1 MDHETLEATRGSGEE
16 HYSDVHVRAGDVRVL
31 TISGSG
37 IALQI
42 GRNLSEVNHTLHRIT
57 IYLMLIAAGG
67 IARRRRARARWSRAP
82 RSRRYGA

>member
-1 MDHETLEATRGSGEE
+1 M
-16 HYSDVHVRAGDVRVL
+16 L

-57 IYLMLIAAGG
+57 IYLMLIAAAGSSSPLRS
-67 IARRRRARARWSRAP
+67 ALPSRGP
-82 RSRRYGA
+82 RSHPYGG

>member
-1 MDHETLEATRGSGEE
+1 M
-16 HYSDVHVRAGDVRVL
+16 RAGDVRVL

-57 IYLMLIAAGG
+57 IYLMLIARAGSSSPSRSG
-67 IARRRRARARWSRAP
+67 SRSRAP